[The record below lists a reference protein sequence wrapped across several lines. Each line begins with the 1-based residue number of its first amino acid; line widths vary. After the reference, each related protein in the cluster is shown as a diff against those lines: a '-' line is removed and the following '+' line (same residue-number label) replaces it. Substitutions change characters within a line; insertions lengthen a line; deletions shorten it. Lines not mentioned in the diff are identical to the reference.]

1 MVETESG
8 EKSGKRERRANDLGP
23 VGAHVAANLKA
34 LRASLLL
41 TTEQLAE
48 RMTGLGRPMHANT
61 ITRMEKKQRR
71 VDVDDLVA
79 LALALETR
87 PDALLLPMTIAK
99 EIQLAETLTVP
110 GYKAW
115 RWANGASPL
124 EGHDDDQSFNAFQT
138 RAQPPGLGMF
148 RYKPE
153 EIEEIFRPKSEEDT
167 SGEHREAP
175 ER

>member
-1 MVETESG
+1 MEENTTVGRT
-8 EKSGKRERRANDLGP
+8 RRPNEIGP
-23 VGAHVAANLKA
+23 VGGHVAANVKR
-34 LRASLLL
+34 LRESLPL

-48 RMTGLGRPMHANT
+48 RTTNYGRPMRGNT
-61 ITRMEKKQRR
+61 ITKIEKGQRR
-71 VDVDDLVA
+71 VDVDDLAA

-87 PDALLLPMTIAK
+87 PDALLLPSTIVG
-99 EIQLAETLTVP
+99 EIQLAETLTVQAFS
-110 GYKAW
+110 AW
-115 RWANGASPL
+115 RWANGSGPL
-124 EGHDDDQSFNAFQT
+124 EIPEGDDGRTFNAFQT